1 MKCIKIKKNL
11 NNQYMKITF
20 GYAKDVLAC
29 FMFVLFAITIIRY
42 RVNYNTNFVL
52 LILFLSLILDGLFS
66 VFPKLHNTEI
76 KEEHFDQPFFER
88 PLIRNLYESEYVP
101 LYIVMLVIFLLFS
114 ISTILGYAFKTKK
127 KFLC

>member
-1 MKCIKIKKNL
+1 
-11 NNQYMKITF
+11 MKITF

-76 KEEHFDQPFFER
+76 KEEHFDQPFLNVRSLEIYMKANMF
-88 PLIRNLYESEYVP
+88 P
-101 LYIVMLVIFLLFS
+101 YILL
-114 ISTILGYAFKTKK
+114 
-127 KFLC
+127 C